1 MLWSAVA
8 AHGGGDAQ
16 GWGSAGEHAVAVGT
30 VGERIGASLG
40 EARQGQ
46 GSPRGGA
53 LTAEAPTQASFGMAG
68 PVMKH
73 DGVGTS
79 VVCRQV
85 AVGWPTRR

>member
-46 GSPRGGA
+46 G
-53 LTAEAPTQASFGMAG
+53 
-68 PVMKH
+68 
-73 DGVGTS
+73 
-79 VVCRQV
+79 
-85 AVGWPTRR
+85 